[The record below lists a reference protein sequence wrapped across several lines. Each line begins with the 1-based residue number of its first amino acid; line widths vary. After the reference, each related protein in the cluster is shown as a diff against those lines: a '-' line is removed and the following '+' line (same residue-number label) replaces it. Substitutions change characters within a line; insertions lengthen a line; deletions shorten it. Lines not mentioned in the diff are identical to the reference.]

1 MARNGGDGCCRLVR
15 RFRPQEQAQL
25 GVLAVFDQQRLVGY
39 LGALQ
44 QRACAGGAADLPG
57 GTEHSGGDQ
66 SPVLRKSLVQQS
78 FRHGWGTTVRL
89 VAAAIVSAII

>member
-25 GVLAVFDQQRLVGY
+25 GILAVFDQQCFVGY

-44 QRACAGGAADLPG
+44 QRTCAGGAADLPG
-57 GTEHSGGDQ
+57 GAEHSRGNQ

-78 FRHGWGTTVRL
+78 FRHG
-89 VAAAIVSAII
+89 